1 MHYTALHNYSV
12 AAGRPPVPA
21 QKAPAMAAF
30 TAISAASG
38 ELMVP
43 ENAGVV
49 IQAKSGI
56 NAIRVSGTATTTAGL
71 TGPGTTANQIQFYS
85 NDTIVGAFDQ
95 GGLYS
100 YGITALS
107 TINSVSSELWPVN
120 ITRTG
125 ASAAYGVGIDFKL
138 TGSVNTFSY
147 ARLLGGWLSGSTEGT
162 KGYFAIDAVSNSN
175 FPGNSPASSLI
186 YGDWTSGVTVN
197 NTLNVTNIL
206 GNSLTARINSDVVI
220 SGYNASAG
228 VNANIIFQTRSSN
241 GGSVGKTIAFI
252 TPAGF
257 AMNSGRSDG
266 DSNVVTINTQGDAAG
281 YTMLINNGWA
291 GSTASANLR
300 LVNSVPGKP
309 ALECQAAPFISLGQ
323 TMNHIIFSYN
333 GVYPVSI
340 SQNANTVSYNTS
352 SDLRL
357 KENLDYDFNAI
368 NILEQLK
375 PVQFNFINQPDIHY
389 GFIAQEVLQI
399 LPQYVSMCSDKDGY
413 YQMDYSKFTGILCK
427 ALKEQQTEITELKS
441 QLNSLKSIVDN
452 LARKFN

>member
-30 TAISAASG
+30 TAIAASSG

-85 NDTIVGAFDQ
+85 NDTIVGAFDK

-175 FPGNSPASSLI
+175 FPGNSVTSSLI

-197 NTLNVTNIL
+197 SNLTVTSSISSNLYKNNGNNNLVINSHA
-206 GNSLTARINSDVVI
+206 GIGTNASISFSTTSSNNNSLSGSWGYINAQGWSFLNGSSSSSPTILCGINST
-220 SGYNASAG
+220 GFYLHSAG
-228 VNANIIFQTRSSN
+228 YFVNGATFNQVNSVNTFANTDMVLWNNAGGNIAFTTLGTGTVYSN
-241 GGSVGKTIAFI
+241 GGKLTNLNPSDMTLKTNINPI
-252 TPAGF
+252 
-257 AMNSGRSDG
+257 NSQLD
-266 DSNVVTINTQGDAAG
+266 N
-281 YTMLINNGWA
+281 
-291 GSTASANLR
+291 
-300 LVNSVPGKP
+300 
-309 ALECQAAPFISLGQ
+309 
-323 TMNHIIFSYN
+323 II
-333 GVYPVSI
+333 
-340 SQNANTVSYNTS
+340 
-352 SDLRL
+352 
-357 KENLDYDFNAI
+357 KM
-368 NILEQLK
+368 K
-375 PVQFNFINQPDIHY
+375 PVTYNWIDTVRGTDLNY
-389 GFIAQEVLQI
+389 GFIAQDLQQI
-399 LPQYVSMCSDKDGY
+399 PDISNLVKSFKDGDIEKLGY
-413 YQMDYSKFTGILCK
+413 DPISLIRFIIK
-427 ALKEQQTEITELKS
+427 AMQEQQDII
-441 QLNSLKSIVDN
+441 NN
-452 LARKFN
+452 LQKQIDRKF